1 MKPMRIAQVSPPW
14 VAVPPA
20 GYGGIEW
27 VVSLLA
33 DGLAE
38 RGHDVT
44 LFATGDSR
52 TRAKLEFIFEEAPG
66 PNYINAI
73 WHDTV
78 HQLFVHQD
86 TSRFDLI
93 HEHSYWSGMV
103 AALTGEKPV
112 VHTLHRDF
120 TDEMRAIYS
129 LIADRVWFV
138 AISENQRSMMPE
150 LRYAGVVHNGIDPG
164 VYPLRE
170 EKEDF
175 LLFLGR
181 THPNKGPVRAIRA
194 ARAAG
199 MPLVMA
205 VKVAERVEREHWEQ
219 DVEPI
224 LPDGTVVLSE
234 IPHEQKVDLLGKA
247 RAVLFPIDWEEPF
260 GLVMTEAMA
269 CGTPVIATP
278 RGAVPEVVVDGETG
292 FIVPVEG
299 YAEAAA
305 EALLRLGE
313 IDPKACRRHVEERF
327 SAEVMV
333 SGYEAI
339 YERILAST

>member
-1 MKPMRIAQVSPPW
+1 MRIAQVAPPW

-27 VVSLLA
+27 VVALLA
-33 DGLAE
+33 DGLAD

-52 TRAKLEFIFEEAPG
+52 TKARLEYVFAEAPG
-66 PNYINAI
+66 PNYINSI

-93 HEHSYWSGMV
+93 HQHSYWSGLIGG
-103 AALTGEKPV
+103 LTGDVPV

-120 TDEMRAIYS
+120 TDEMKEIYK
-129 LIADRVWFV
+129 LVADQLWFI
-138 AISENQRSMMPE
+138 AISENQRSLMPE
-150 LRYAGVVHNGIDPG
+150 LRYAGVVHNGIDLD

-181 THPNKGPVRAIRA
+181 TNPDKGPVRAIRA

-199 MPLVMA
+199 LPLVMA
-205 VKVAERVEREHWEQ
+205 VKIAERIEREHWEQ
-219 DVEPI
+219 DVKPI

-234 IPHEQKVDLLGKA
+234 IPHEQKVELLGKA

-305 EALLRLGE
+305 EALKKTDE
-313 IDPKACRRHVEERF
+313 IDPKACRKHVEERF
-327 SAEVMV
+327 SAEAMV
-333 SGYEAI
+333 SGYESA

>member
-1 MKPMRIAQVSPPW
+1 MRIAQVAPPW

-27 VVSLLA
+27 VVALLA

-38 RGHDVT
+38 RDHDVT

-52 TRAKLEFIFEEAPG
+52 TKAKLEYMFKEAPG
-66 PNYINAI
+66 PNYINSI

-93 HEHSYWSGMV
+93 HQHSYWSGIV
-103 AALTGEKPV
+103 GALAGDTPV

-120 TDEMRAIYS
+120 TEEMRGIYQ
-129 LIADRVWFV
+129 LVADRLWFV
-138 AISENQRSMMPE
+138 AISENQRSLMPE
-150 LRYAGVVHNGIDPG
+150 LRYAGVVHNGIDLDL
-164 VYPLRE
+164 YPLRR

-181 THPNKGPVRAIRA
+181 TNPDKGPVRAIKA

-199 MPLVMA
+199 LPLVMA

-219 DVEPI
+219 DVKPI

-234 IPHEQKVDLLGKA
+234 IPHEQKVDLLGRA

-278 RGAVPEVVVDGETG
+278 RGAVPEVVVDGKTG

-305 EALLRLGE
+305 EALRRTDE
-313 IDPKACRRHVEERF
+313 IDPIACRAHVEERF
-327 SAEVMV
+327 SADAMV
-333 SGYEAI
+333 SGYEAVF
-339 YERILAST
+339 ERILAST

>member
-1 MKPMRIAQVSPPW
+1 MRIAQVAPPW

-27 VVSLLA
+27 VVALLA
-33 DGLAE
+33 DGLANQ
-38 RGHDVT
+38 GHDVT
-44 LFATGDSR
+44 LFATGDSK
-52 TRAKLEFIFEEAPG
+52 TKAKLEYVFEQAPG
-66 PNYINAI
+66 PNYINSI

-86 TSRFDLI
+86 PSRFDLI
-93 HEHSYWSGMV
+93 HQHSYWSGLV
-103 AALTGEKPV
+103 GGIAGSTPV

-120 TDEMRAIYS
+120 TDEMKGIYE
-129 LIADRVWFV
+129 LVADRLWFV
-138 AISENQRSMMPE
+138 AISENQRSLMPQ
-150 LRYAGVVHNGIDPG
+150 LRYAGVVHNGIDLDL
-164 VYPLRE
+164 YPLRE

-181 THPNKGPVRAIRA
+181 TNPDKGPVRAIKA

-199 MPLVMA
+199 LPLVMA
-205 VKVAERVEREHWEQ
+205 VKVAERIEREHWEQ
-219 DVEPI
+219 DVKPI
-224 LPDGTVVLSE
+224 LQDGTVVLSE
-234 IPHEQKVDLLGKA
+234 IPHEQKVDLLGRA

-278 RGAVPEVVVDGETG
+278 RGAVPEVVVDGKTG

-305 EALLRLGE
+305 EALRRTDE
-313 IDPKACRRHVEERF
+313 IDPKVCRAHVEERF
-327 SAEVMV
+327 SAQAMV
-333 SGYEAI
+333 AGYEAVF
-339 YERILAST
+339 ERILAST